1 MRVDRVVSPPPVAP
15 FPIYSDMVGDLLA
28 LNSGTTRN
36 AMVAHVLATCA
47 SYCYADLDT
56 VSLIMTRLGMDGCG
70 CVRVQQ
76 SVDAMYIFSTA
87 YVLQSRCGRVVILCY
102 RGTEPTNLGSWL
114 GDADA
119 GTERLM
125 SGSTRS
131 EALAV
136 HRGFYRNFR
145 ATHWQVLQELALA
158 SNARQLGNPDEK
170 VDYPLEAL
178 YVTGHSLG
186 GAMAVL
192 FALTTNSER
201 LRAVYT
207 FGQPMVVASA
217 LSWSPQVADS
227 KIVRHVLPGDPVPA
241 LPPAA
246 WGAYAHIGR
255 EYRYSAGEWTLSLEA
270 TPPMPSLREIPR
282 SVLALFSAGSHRKS
296 TRKTVRYAIDA
307 HPPHRYLDLLRPPG
321 RLTEF
326 GD

>member
-1 MRVDRVVSPPPVAP
+1 
-15 FPIYSDMVGDLLA
+15 MVGDLLA
-28 LNSGTTRN
+28 ANAGNARN

-47 SYCYADLDT
+47 SYCYADLET
-56 VSLIMTRLGMDGCG
+56 VALMLTRLGMDGCG

-119 GTERLM
+119 GTERLIGA
-125 SGSTRS
+125 SPRS

-158 SNARQLGNPDEK
+158 SNGRQLGDPNEK
-170 VDYPLEAL
+170 VDNPLEAL

-186 GAMAVL
+186 GAMAIL
-192 FALTTNSER
+192 FALTAGSER
-201 LRAVYT
+201 LRGVYT
-207 FGQPMVVASA
+207 FGQPMVVAGAPSA
-217 LSWSPQVADS
+217 STQAADS
-227 KIVRHVLPGDPVPA
+227 KVVRHVLPGDPVPA

-246 WGAYAHIGR
+246 WGPYAHIGR
-255 EYRYSAGEWTLSLEA
+255 EYRYSAGEWTLAPEA
-270 TPPMPSLREIPR
+270 TGPMPNLREIPR
-282 SVLALFSAGSHRKS
+282 SVLALFSAGSRRKS
-296 TRKTVRYAIDA
+296 VRYAIDA
-307 HPPHRYLDLLRPPG
+307 HPPHRYLDVLRPPD

>member
-1 MRVDRVVSPPPVAP
+1 
-15 FPIYSDMVGDLLA
+15 MVGDLLA
-28 LNSGTTRN
+28 ASSGNARN

-56 VSLIMTRLGMDGCG
+56 VALMLTRLGMDGGG

-119 GTERLM
+119 GTEPLM
-125 SGSTRS
+125 ATSTRS
-131 EALAV
+131 ETLAV

-145 ATHWQVLQELALA
+145 ATHWQVLQELAHA
-158 SNARQLGNPDEK
+158 SNGRRLADPNEK
-170 VDYPLEAL
+170 VDHPLEAL

-186 GAMAVL
+186 GAMAIL
-192 FALTTNSER
+192 FALTTEFER
-201 LRAVYT
+201 LRGVYT
-207 FGQPMVVASA
+207 FGQPMVVAGAVSA
-217 LSWSPQVADS
+217 STAAVDS
-227 KIVRHVLPGDPVPA
+227 KIVRHVLMGDPVPA

-255 EYRYSAGEWTLSLEA
+255 EYRYSAGEWVLAPEA
-270 TPPMPSLREIPR
+270 TGPMPNLREIPR
-282 SVLALFSAGSHRKS
+282 SVLALFSGGWRRKS
-296 TRKTVRYAIDA
+296 PRKAGRYAIDA
-307 HPPHRYLDLLRPPG
+307 HAPHRYLDVLRPPD